1 MRSPGGRP
9 ACRAPRPTA
18 GGDVS
23 GPRFGSSRG
32 IPGIAVLALLV
43 GASPGLA
50 ETEQGD
56 ARSPDPTPSELAVPQ
71 SAWASELVD
80 HLGLSAALDDHPSDA
95 ERFGLLCPDDAE
107 LTTEGGGHR
116 APTESFGVI
125 AELPGSG
132 PGEHVRQI
140 VAVPATAL
148 YQLEVEGVGN
158 QRWVIDGRPVGHL
171 DLSTLGV
178 AHAPVILPLRAGPH
192 ELSGTM
198 TREARADRV
207 RLVAWRML
215 CISPAGGWKD
225 GRTLTWGEW
234 ARTLVRAFGL
244 DSRLPEED
252 SEEQFIEGERFQSA
266 SAGGGRT
273 TRRLSDGASG
283 DAWAMAAT
291 SPAEFTWELRLENP
305 RVVTLVARTHG
316 SAPQLW
322 SIDGRYHVTV
332 QPPESR
338 GRFSWSPVATLPL
351 PAGEHAIRAHV
362 ARGSGV
368 DVVRVIHHRST
379 DADHLRVVQELGL
392 PVGAPDSPVPRGV
405 ALQSL
410 RRPLVL
416 ELVAGLRRRLDGA
429 RAPRSAVVLA
439 ESDSEPD
446 FAGPRPLSPVLPS
459 EL

>member
-1 MRSPGGRP
+1 M
-9 ACRAPRPTA
+9 
-18 GGDVS
+18 S
-23 GPRFGSSRG
+23 GPRVGSCRG
-32 IPGIAVLALLV
+32 IPGIAALALLL

-50 ETEQGD
+50 QTDLGD
-56 ARSPDPTPSELAVPQ
+56 VRSSEPTASELAVPQ
-71 SAWASELVD
+71 SAWARDLVD
-80 HLGLSAALDDHPSDA
+80 HLGLSAALDDHPTDA

-107 LTTEGGGHR
+107 LVTEAGGHR
-116 APTESFGVI
+116 APSEAFGVST
-125 AELPGSG
+125 ELPGRG

-140 VAVPATAL
+140 VSVPATAL
-148 YQLEVEGVGN
+148 YQLEVEGIGN

-215 CISPAGGWKD
+215 CISPAGGWKG

-244 DSRLPEED
+244 DSRLPEQESD
-252 SEEQFIEGERFQSA
+252 EQSIEGERFQSA

-273 TRRLSDGASG
+273 TRRLTERASG

-291 SPAEFTWELRLENP
+291 SPAEFTWELRLEKP

-316 SAPQLW
+316 SAPQIW
-322 SIDGRYHVTV
+322 SVDGRYRVTV
-332 QPPESR
+332 EPPQSR
-338 GRFSWSPVATLPL
+338 GSFTWSPVATLPL

-379 DADHLRVVQELGL
+379 DADHLRLVQELGL
-392 PVGAPDSPVPRGV
+392 SVGAPDSPVPRSV
-405 ALQSL
+405 AQQSL

-429 RAPRSAVVLA
+429 RAAQSAVVLA